1 MDQEVGSPA
10 MQPCQDA
17 KKRRRLNRV
26 IEDSPSKSEQQQQV
40 RKSCSVT
47 PLDARVLPFSAA
59 QFLAWRR
66 IHAPGRPLYNHPTL
80 TRQEATVCCT
90 NPA

>member
-26 IEDSPSKSEQQQQV
+26 IEDSPSKSEQQLQV
-40 RKSCSVT
+40 
-47 PLDARVLPFSAA
+47 
-59 QFLAWRR
+59 
-66 IHAPGRPLYNHPTL
+66 G
-80 TRQEATVCCT
+80 EG
-90 NPA
+90 

>member
-10 MQPCQDA
+10 MQPGQEA

-40 RKSCSVT
+40 RKSCSLILSVT
-47 PLDARVLPFSAA
+47 LS
-59 QFLAWRR
+59 
-66 IHAPGRPLYNHPTL
+66 
-80 TRQEATVCCT
+80 
-90 NPA
+90 